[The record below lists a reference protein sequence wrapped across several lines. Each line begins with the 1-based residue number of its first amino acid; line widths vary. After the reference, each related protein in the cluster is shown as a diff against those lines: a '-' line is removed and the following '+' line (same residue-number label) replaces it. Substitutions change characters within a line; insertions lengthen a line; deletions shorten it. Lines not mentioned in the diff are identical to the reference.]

1 MAAKKT
7 QPIDEQESAEPLEG
21 LGDDDNST
29 HPSLDRRVVRLR
41 DMIEGIEKGKQS
53 FFLVGE
59 AKFALMQKMARHE
72 LLLVYMQRADY
83 GQLMFGKSGF
93 DGMRQQ
99 QVQQIVAHEALE
111 IDADARC
118 DRIR

>member
-1 MAAKKT
+1 MVAIGQLGGTDVDFKT
-7 QPIDEQESAEPLEG
+7 LCDRNLVLTQ
-21 LGDDDNST
+21 LGQCA
-29 HPSLDRRVVRLR
+29 LR
-41 DMIEGIEKGKQS
+41 GRKIP
-53 FFLVGE
+53 
-59 AKFALMQKMARHE
+59 
-72 LLLVYMQRADY
+72 DY

-99 QVQQIVAHEALE
+99 QVQQIVAHEAVE